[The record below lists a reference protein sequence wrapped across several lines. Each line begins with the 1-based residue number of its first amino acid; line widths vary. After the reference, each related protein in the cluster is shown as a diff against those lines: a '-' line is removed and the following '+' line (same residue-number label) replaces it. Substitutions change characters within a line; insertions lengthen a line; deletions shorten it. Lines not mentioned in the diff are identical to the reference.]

1 MASYSIG
8 YDDERFEQ
16 IVSQTLHCIICTNV
30 IKDPVMCRHNE
41 HVFCRGC
48 ITRHLMNS
56 QTCPTCMEPLTV
68 DTLKVPRTIA
78 NLLFE
83 LKISCEFFNRG
94 CAKFVEMGDLEKH
107 VAECGFAPAFC
118 SNEGCGME
126 VNKQDLL
133 HHETAVCEQRIVKC
147 HSCTDIRRE
156 MDVVKVNMAA
166 IKKKVD
172 ENYVNGKEVVAKV
185 ELVQGKLNKQEESNR
200 RLEADNVEMK
210 KRLDEIT
217 KQLERMSQQILREV
231 QDEHIK
237 KGTAEAVGK
246 DTERMVV
253 VAGGRNNRAL
263 NSVEM
268 FNPATAT
275 WSLLQP
281 MNECRQSPSSVIYNN
296 QLLVTGG
303 FTGHGWSRSME
314 KLSMNDI
321 QDDHII
327 PWKYFPAELPMSLEG
342 HCTVVH
348 NRRLI
353 VIGGLDAKVYA
364 AHLNKISEI
373 PLVPPYNPKLLT
385 VMPQSRYY
393 PGVAMFGEQIIIVGG
408 RKNSSHTAVLQSVV
422 MYDITKNECQE
433 LAPLPY
439 PVSDMATVKWG
450 SDSVIIMGGANS
462 EGKALSKV
470 LMYNIKTQKSRM
482 LPNMKYK
489 REGCVAAVVKDTVF
503 VMGGQDERGNAL
515 KYVESFRFDRY
526 SWGDLPDMHH
536 ARGCATAVA
545 CDVNTQQENR

>member
-200 RLEADNVEMK
+200 RLEESNRRLEADNVEMK
-210 KRLDEIT
+210 KCLNEIT
-217 KQLERMSQQILREV
+217 KQLEQMTQQISREV
-231 QDEHIK
+231 PEERMK
-237 KGTAEAVGK
+237 KGRAEGVGM
-246 DTERMVV
+246 DTERVVV
-253 VAGGRNNRAL
+253 VAGGRNGRFL

-268 FNPATAT
+268 FNPTTAT

-281 MNECRQSPSSVIYNN
+281 MKECRQSPSSVIYNN
-296 QLLVTGG
+296 QFLVTGG
-303 FTGHGWSRSME
+303 FTGYDWSQSME
-314 KLSMNDI
+314 KLSLNDI
-321 QDDHII
+321 QVDHGI
-327 PWKYFPAELPMSLEG
+327 PSKYFPAELPASLAG

-353 VIGGLDAKVYA
+353 VIGGCDE
-364 AHLNKISEI
+364 ISEI
-373 PLVPPYNPKLLT
+373 PLVPPYNPKPLT
-385 VMPQSRYY
+385 TMTKKRHYH
-393 PGVAMFGEQIIIVGG
+393 GVAKFGEQIIIVGG
-408 RKNSSHTAVLQSVV
+408 KENLIFTRALQSVV

-439 PVSDMATVKWG
+439 PVCSMATVKWG
-450 SDSVIIMGGANS
+450 SDSVIIMGGADS

-470 LMYNIKTQKSRM
+470 LMYNIKTQKSHM

-489 REGCVAAVVKDTVF
+489 RKGCVAAVVRDTVI
-503 VMGGQDERGNAL
+503 VMGGQDEKGNAL
-515 KYVESFRFDRY
+515 RSVEGFRFDRY
-526 SWGDLPDMHH
+526 SWEELPEMHE
-536 ARGCATAVA
+536 ARYCATAVA
-545 CDVNTQQENR
+545 W